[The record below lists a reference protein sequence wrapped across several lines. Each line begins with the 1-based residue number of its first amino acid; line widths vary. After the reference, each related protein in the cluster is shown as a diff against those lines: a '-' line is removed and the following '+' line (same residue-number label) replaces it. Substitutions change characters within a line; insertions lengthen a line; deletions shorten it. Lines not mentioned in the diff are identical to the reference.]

1 MRRSIRLT
9 ATACILAAFL
19 VTAFAWAAEKSEP
32 NKKPADAAKP
42 QTDDNSS
49 GSTADGKHLT
59 GPVTDSNPYAPRKG
73 LSPEELRKYIE
84 QLQEAPASIHA
95 RPGFADGMLEA
106 AEKILA
112 AKPDAG
118 LRRYALIVKL
128 QALHEAAFNG
138 DEKADKRLAELSKSL
153 LSDSDKTGSDKA
165 VAKEAKFYQLE
176 QRVLDDEHIKS
187 AEIPKLLDE
196 AAAALDDQVLETR
209 HLRIASALVKLIN
222 RIDSDDE
229 AGKRYKQFG
238 ELYAKSDDPEV
249 SAYGRRIA
257 KGSSHE
263 SLVGKPLEISGKTLD
278 GADFDISK
286 YRGRVVLVDF
296 WATWCPPCRAKLPG
310 LMKLHEQFHAR
321 GFEVVG
327 VSLDQDLDALGKFVE
342 ENKLP
347 WLNLVGEK
355 DGDEMKFPLA
365 EKYEIDAI
373 PAMFLVGT
381 DGRVIARDL
390 TDAELSAKLEELL
403 KGK

>member
-1 MRRSIRLT
+1 MRVAHIRHQTT
-9 ATACILAAFL
+9 AVAYFCAAISVAAFAL
-19 VTAFAWAAEKSEP
+19 AAEKSEP

-42 QTDDNSS
+42 AADENAS
-49 GSTADGKHLT
+49 GSTSDGKHLA
-59 GPVTDSNPYAPRKG
+59 GPAIDSNPYAPRKG

-84 QLQEAPASIHA
+84 QMQEAPASIHA
-95 RPGFADGMLEA
+95 RPGFAEGMLESA
-106 AEKILA
+106 DKILA
-112 AKPDAG
+112 SNPDAG
-118 LRRYALIVKL
+118 LRRFALIAKL
-128 QALHEAAFNG
+128 QALHEAAFND
-138 DEKADKRLAELSKSL
+138 DEKADKRLADLSKSL
-153 LSDSDKTGSDKA
+153 LTDNDKA
-165 VAKEAKFYQLE
+165 VVKEAKFYQIE
-176 QRVLDDEHIKS
+176 QRVLDDEHVKT
-187 AEIPKLLDE
+187 ADIPKLLDE

-222 RIDSDDE
+222 RIESDEE

-238 ELYAKSDDPEV
+238 ELFAKSDDAEM
-249 SAYGRRIA
+249 SAYGRRLE
-257 KGSSHE
+257 KGVARE
-263 SLVGKPLEISGKTLD
+263 SLVGKPLEINGKTLD
-278 GADFDISK
+278 GADFDIGK
-286 YRGRVVLVDF
+286 YKGRVVLVDF

-327 VSLDQDLDALGKFVE
+327 VSLDQDLDALGKFVD

-355 DGDEMKFPLA
+355 EGDEMKFPLA

-373 PAMFLVGT
+373 PAMFLVGA

-390 TDAELSAKLEELL
+390 NDAELSAKLEELL